1 MEVEGG
7 DLGGPFCSQR
17 GAGAVRGGEA
27 GTIDGS
33 SAGAEAAFPPRIST
47 MERGLRRA
55 AAATRAAVGCSIA
68 ENVSAR
74 ALLADKHVLYSRE
87 KLERPAIVAR
97 THRKFVTV
105 RRKFCG
111 ARSLA

>member
-17 GAGAVRGGEA
+17 AGAVRGGEA

-68 ENVSAR
+68 ENVSR
-74 ALLADKHVLYSRE
+74 ALCWQATRNTRD
-87 KLERPAIVAR
+87 KLERPAMSHDTSYPR
-97 THRKFVTV
+97 
-105 RRKFCG
+105 
-111 ARSLA
+111 L

>member
-68 ENVSAR
+68 ENVSR
-74 ALLADKHVLYSRE
+74 ALCWQANTYCYSRE
-87 KLERPAIVAR
+87 TREPGHRR
-97 THRKFVTV
+97 TDT
-105 RRKFCG
+105 
-111 ARSLA
+111 S